1 MAAHA
6 FGGPIAR
13 LGFAGLALAWLVT
26 GTCAYRAIRAGNVA
40 LHRRWMVRNF
50 ALTFAA
56 VTLRLWLPAS
66 MVRASR
72 SRSPTRRGLALLG
85 SEPGA
90 GRMAV
95 QPEGEPAAAARAETR
110 RGRPVGPLPPRRRS
124 TPMSRFATL
133 RLPADRTVVAPDGS
147 DVRVL
152 LGNASGGMAHFELA
166 AGRTARAVTHRT
178 VEEIW
183 FVVAGRGE
191 MWRKLGDVEETVALE
206 PGICLTIP
214 LGTHFQ
220 FRAAADQRSRPWR

>member
-1 MAAHA
+1 
-6 FGGPIAR
+6 
-13 LGFAGLALAWLVT
+13 
-26 GTCAYRAIRAGNVA
+26 
-40 LHRRWMVRNF
+40 
-50 ALTFAA
+50 
-56 VTLRLWLPAS
+56 
-66 MVRASR
+66 
-72 SRSPTRRGLALLG
+72 
-85 SEPGA
+85 
-90 GRMAV
+90 
-95 QPEGEPAAAARAETR
+95 
-110 RGRPVGPLPPRRRS
+110 
-124 TPMSRFATL
+124 MSRFATL

-152 LGNASGGMAHFELA
+152 LGNRAGGMAHFELA

-220 FRAAADQRSRPWR
+220 FRAAADQPVAAVAVTRPPWPGDGEALAVPGPWLASDGPLR